1 MIFSFYFSFLELPK
15 PTLVNPPFLL
25 YTMHVHISVFEN
37 TLGHVFFLC
46 DSWLFIIH
54 REACMQRKRDISI
67 YFLPVACSPSTTS
80 APRAPSDHVS
90 LQREGAR
97 GVYRGKG
104 SILGVVGLFWVLDR
118 VCISCTSGR
127 HNQEY
132 VLKGDVSCI

>member
-67 YFLPVACSPSTTS
+67 YFLPVACSL
-80 APRAPSDHVS
+80 APSDHVS
-90 LQREGAR
+90 LHREGR
-97 GVYRGKG
+97 GGVYREREA
-104 SILGVVGLFWVLDR
+104 ILGGGGAILDAEKS
-118 VCISCTSGR
+118 VYIL
-127 HNQEY
+127 H
-132 VLKGDVSCI
+132 IW

>member
-67 YFLPVACSPSTTS
+67 YFLPVACSPSPKRS
-80 APRAPSDHVS
+80 RVPAK
-90 LQREGAR
+90 R
-97 GVYRGKG
+97 GG
-104 SILGVVGLFWVLDR
+104 
-118 VCISCTSGR
+118 
-127 HNQEY
+127 
-132 VLKGDVSCI
+132 